1 MSPKEQSC
9 DADTE
14 KNAERK
20 QHALISVSARSALS
34 HFIQHPCEQVGSKG
48 TWDDLSHNVT

>member
-20 QHALISVSARSALS
+20 QDTLISASARSALS

-48 TWDDLSHNVT
+48 RCDDLSHNFA